1 MARTEYFRTIEGT
14 FRILVQQEIDGIAVD
29 WFLIERS
36 RIQAQDKLVAH
47 EEAVKQFVGQDVEYL
62 ISSTNGYVFQV
73 KK

>member
-1 MARTEYFRTIEGT
+1 VARTESFRTIEGQ

-36 RIQAQDKLVAH
+36 RIQAPDKLVAH
-47 EEAVKQFVGQDVEYL
+47 GEAVKQFVGRDVEYL